1 MNYYVILLLL
11 FFIITTVICYI
22 KDKNFIKENS
32 KYLLIIIGILTL
44 FLLLRSTKVG
54 IDTKN
59 YENIFNYCRDKNII
73 ELLTFGRHEIGY
85 KYYTKFVSLFA
96 DYHFF
101 LCITSIITMIGIYF
115 FIKENSKNYFLSV
128 LLFIT
133 FNFYGFCFGILRQSL
148 AISILLCGYKYI
160 FEKKIW
166 KFLLFVLLATLF
178 HKTAF
183 IFIILYFIKNIHI
196 DKRKLIIWI
205 GIIVMSF
212 ISRQFI
218 LNFIINYVYK
228 PADITFY
235 SGSGYKM
242 LILLI
247 GLGICCYFFQDRL
260 LKQDKKNQLLIN
272 MIYIASIIQTLST
285 FFGNTY
291 RVTLYFCYAM
301 LPLVPN
307 IIETIENKKIKM
319 VIEVC
324 MIIILTLYYY
334 FVTSNLID
342 YVKYEF
348 FWQV

>member
-11 FFIITTVICYI
+11 VFIITTVICYI

-32 KYLLIIIGILTL
+32 KYLFIIIGILTL

-59 YENIFNYCRDKNII
+59 YENIFNYCREKNII
-73 ELLTFGRHEIGY
+73 ELLTYERHEIGY
-85 KYYTKFVSLFA
+85 KYYTKFISLFTN
-96 DYHFF
+96 YHLF
-101 LCITSIITMIGIYF
+101 LCITSVITMIGIYF
-115 FIKENSKNYFLSV
+115 FIKENSKNYFLSL

-133 FNFYGFCFGILRQSL
+133 FNFYGYYFGILRQSI
-148 AISILLCGYKYI
+148 AISILLCGYKYV

-166 KFLLFVLLATLF
+166 KFLSFVLLATLF
-178 HKTAF
+178 HKTAI
-183 IFIILYFIKNIHI
+183 IFIILYFIKYIHI
-196 DKRKLIIWI
+196 DKRKVIIWI
-205 GIIVMSF
+205 VIIAMFF

-228 PADITFY
+228 PADLTFY

-260 LKQDKKNQLLIN
+260 LKQNKKNQILID

-285 FFGNTY
+285 IFGNTY
-291 RVTLYFCYAM
+291 RVTLYFSYAI

-307 IIETIENKKIKM
+307 VIETIENKKIKM
-319 VIEVC
+319 VIVVC
-324 MIIILTLYYY
+324 MIIVLTLYFYY
-334 FVTSNLID
+334 MTSNLID

>member
-11 FFIITTVICYI
+11 VFVITTVICAI

-32 KYLLIIIGILTL
+32 KYLFIIIGILTL

-59 YENIFNYCRDKNII
+59 YENIFNYCREKNII
-73 ELLTFGRHEIGY
+73 ELLTYERHEIGY
-85 KYYTKFVSLFA
+85 KYYTKFISLFTN
-96 DYHFF
+96 YHLF
-101 LCITSIITMIGIYF
+101 LCITSVITMMGIYF
-115 FIKENSKNYFLSV
+115 FIKENSKNYFLSI

-133 FNFYGFCFGILRQSL
+133 FNFYGYYFGILRQSI
-148 AISILLCGYKYI
+148 AISILLCGYKYV

-183 IFIILYFIKNIHI
+183 IFIILYFIKYVHI
-196 DKRKLIIWI
+196 DKRKLLIWI

-228 PADITFY
+228 PADLTFY

-260 LKQDKKNQLLIN
+260 LKQDKNNQLLIN
-272 MIYIASIIQTLST
+272 MIFVGGIMQTLST
-285 FFGNTY
+285 MFSNTY
-291 RVTLYFCYAM
+291 RVTLYFTYAM
-301 LPLVPN
+301 IPLIPN
-307 IIETIENKKIKM
+307 MIETIKNKKIKNC
-319 VIEVC
+319 IILC
-324 MIIILTLYYY
+324 MIALLSIY
-334 FVTSNLID
+334 FYFMTTNLVD
-342 YVKYEF
+342 YIEYQF